1 MNDLEC
7 LIARLLAGDRAALA
21 RVISLIQRDPEVA
34 ARIDPAIAAASG
46 RAYTVGIT
54 GAPGAGK
61 STLLGALLL
70 DALSRSQRSA
80 VLALDPESPISGG
93 AILGDRV
100 RMERAAADDRV
111 FVRSVT
117 AEASAGGLST
127 AAPLIVRALD
137 AAGWPW
143 IMIETVGI
151 GQTELSIVDA
161 AATTIVVLTPGFG
174 DEVQSIK
181 AGLMEVGDVFVINK
195 ADRPGLAQ
203 TRRDLEHALAHSPRR
218 DWQPPILDAIA
229 TEPTGVAPIWEA
241 IYAHRMHLERI
252 GALAF
257 QRRRFLRLAVRALA
271 ERATRDRLQ
280 AYLDGAGIALL
291 ERVDRREISLTSAC
305 AEVLRAIGAAEPPP
319 GASAL

>member
-1 MNDLEC
+1 MTDFEGLV
-7 LIARLLAGDRAALA
+7 ARLLAGDRASLA
-21 RVISLIQRDPEVA
+21 RVLTLIQRDPEAA
-34 ARIDPAIAAASG
+34 ARLDPAIAGATG

-61 STLLGALLL
+61 STLVGALLL
-70 DALSRSQRSA
+70 DALPRSQRSA

-111 FVRSVT
+111 FIRSVT

-143 IMIETVGI
+143 ILIETVGG

-161 AATTIVVLTPGFG
+161 AATTVVVLTPGFG

-195 ADRPGLAQ
+195 ADRPGLAE

-218 DWQPPILDAIA
+218 EWQPPILDTIA
-229 TEPTGVAPIWEA
+229 TEQAGVAEIWEA
-241 IYAHRMHLERI
+241 IYAHRVHLEKT
-252 GALAF
+252 GALPA
-257 QRRRFLRLAVRALA
+257 QRRRLLRLAVRALA

-280 AYLDGAGIALL
+280 AYLDGAGAQLV
-291 ERVDRREISLTSAC
+291 ERVDRREISLASAC
-305 AEVLRAIGAAEPPP
+305 AEVLRAVGAADPRSE
-319 GASAL
+319 

>member
-1 MNDLEC
+1 MTRLGDLV
-7 LIARLLAGDRAALA
+7 ARLLAGDRAALA
-21 RVISLIQRDPEVA
+21 RVITLIQRDPESV
-34 ARIDPAIAAASG
+34 ARIDPAIAGATG
-46 RAYTVGIT
+46 RAYTVGVT

-61 STLLGALLL
+61 STLVGALLL

-93 AILGDRV
+93 AILGDRL
-100 RMERAAADDRV
+100 RMERAAVDDRV
-111 FVRSVT
+111 FIRSVT

-143 IMIETVGI
+143 ILIETVGV
-151 GQTELSIVDA
+151 GQTELSIVEA
-161 AATTIVVLTPGFG
+161 AATTVVVLTPGFG

-203 TRRDLEHALAHSPRR
+203 TRRDIEHALAHAPRR
-218 DWQPPILDAIA
+218 DWQPPILDTIA
-229 TEPTGVAPIWEA
+229 TDGTGVVQASEA
-241 IYAHRMHLERI
+241 IHAHRAHLEKT
-252 GALAF
+252 GALPA

-271 ERATRDRLQ
+271 ERALRNRLQ
-280 AYLDGAGIALL
+280 RYLDGEGVGLI
-291 ERVDRREISLTSAC
+291 ERVDRREMTLASAC
-305 AEVLRAIGAAEPPP
+305 AEALRATGAADHR
-319 GASAL
+319 SD